1 MKSILNKEN
10 NNMKDRQ
17 NRVSNILVNNLEE
30 FKEQLIKDLISL
42 GISYVQIDNEFHFLD
57 RIYRFYDKVEI
68 KMLCATENVGV
79 IDRKVV
85 KTASHKLM
93 NKQLIKRD
101 NRDCNKNLN
110 SSGFNN
116 RLFNKYYK

>member
-1 MKSILNKEN
+1 
-10 NNMKDRQ
+10 MKDRQ